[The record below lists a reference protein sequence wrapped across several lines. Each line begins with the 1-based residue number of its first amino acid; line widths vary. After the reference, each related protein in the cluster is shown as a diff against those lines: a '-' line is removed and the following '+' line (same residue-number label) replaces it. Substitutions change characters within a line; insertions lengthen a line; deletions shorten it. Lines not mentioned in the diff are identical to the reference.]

1 MHQRTVGYALALVS
15 VAALSV
21 PGQTRAQGT
30 FEGMVAGT
38 MALPDGK
45 VAPFRY
51 YQLGSR
57 TRQEYSIEGHTGAM
71 IFDGTTGD
79 MISIM
84 PEQKKYM
91 VINQRTA
98 SGPMRQL
105 GEAMSGTGRGG
116 AKPPDFSK
124 VKVTATGQRETIAGV
139 TCEHYLL
146 QNTEEPDKPP
156 MDMCAATGLGFM
168 GLPGQANS
176 MIPSTVAL
184 LRSQNP
190 ELARLARQGFFPLKM
205 TFPDRQHP
213 DKPLVWVVT
222 QIDRHRPDAAL
233 FGPPAGYTPLE
244 IPGMGKP

>member
-1 MHQRTVGYALALVS
+1 MHHRTVGYTLALVG

-21 PGQTRAQGT
+21 PGRVRAQGT

-38 MALPDGK
+38 MTLADGK

-51 YQLGSR
+51 YQLGNR
-57 TRQEYSIEGHTGAM
+57 TRQEYSMEGHTGTM

-91 VINQRTA
+91 IMNLRTA

-105 GEAMSGTGRGG
+105 GDAMAGGGRGG
-116 AKPPDFSK
+116 KAPDFSK
-124 VKVTATGQRETIAGV
+124 MKVTRTGQHEVIAGIP
-139 TCEHYLL
+139 CDHYLF
-146 QNTEEPDKPP
+146 QSTEDADKPP
-156 MDMCAATGLGFM
+156 LDICGAAGFGFM
-168 GLPGQANS
+168 GIAGQNAS
-176 MIPSTVAL
+176 MMPSTAAL

-190 ELARLARQGFFPLKM
+190 EMARLARQGFFPVKM
-205 TFPDRQHP
+205 TFPDHAGG
-213 DKPLVWVVT
+213 KSMVWVVT
-222 QIDRHRPDAAL
+222 QLDRHRPDAAL
-233 FGPPAGYTPLE
+233 FQPPAGYTQLQ

>member
-21 PGQTRAQGT
+21 PGQARAQGT

-38 MALPDGK
+38 MALPNGK

-79 MISIM
+79 MMSIM

-91 VINQRTA
+91 VINLRTA

-105 GEAMSGTGRGG
+105 GEAMGGGGGGT
-116 AKPPDFSK
+116 KPPDFSK
-124 VKVTATGQRETIAGV
+124 MKVTATGQRETIAGM
-139 TCEHYLL
+139 TCEHYLF

-156 MDMCAATGLGFM
+156 MDMCGATGLGFM
-168 GLPGQANS
+168 GMAGQVNS
-176 MIPSTVAL
+176 MMPSTVAL

-190 ELARLARQGFFPLKM
+190 ELARLARHGFFPLKM
-205 TFPDRQHP
+205 TFPDREHP

-233 FGPPAGYTPLE
+233 FAPPAGYTALQM
-244 IPGMGKP
+244 PGMGKP

>member
-21 PGQTRAQGT
+21 PGQARAQGT
-30 FEGMVAGT
+30 FEGLVVGT
-38 MALPDGK
+38 FSMPDGK

-57 TRQEYSIEGHTGAM
+57 TRQEYSFDGHTAAM

-91 VINQRTA
+91 VINLRTA
-98 SGPMRQL
+98 SGPMRQI
-105 GEAMSGTGRGG
+105 GDAMGGGRGG
-116 AKPPDFSK
+116 SKAPDFSK
-124 VKVTATGQRETIAGV
+124 MKVTPTGQRETIAGIS
-139 TCEHYLL
+139 CEHYLF
-146 QNTEEPDKPP
+146 QNTEEADKPP
-156 MDMCAATGLGFM
+156 IDICGATGLGFM
-168 GLPGQANS
+168 GMAGQAGS
-176 MIPSTVAL
+176 MMPSTVAL

-205 TFPDRQHP
+205 TFAEHDNR
-213 DKPLVWVVT
+213 KPVVWAVT

-233 FGPPAGYTPLE
+233 FQPPAGYTQLT

>member
-21 PGQTRAQGT
+21 PGQARAQGT

-38 MALPDGK
+38 MALPNGK

-79 MISIM
+79 MMSIM

-91 VINQRTA
+91 VINLRTA

-105 GEAMSGTGRGG
+105 GEAMGGGGGGT
-116 AKPPDFSK
+116 KPPDFSK
-124 VKVTATGQRETIAGV
+124 MKVTATGQRETIAGM
-139 TCEHYLL
+139 TCEHYLF

-156 MDMCAATGLGFM
+156 MDMCGATGLGFM
-168 GLPGQANS
+168 GMAGQVNS
-176 MIPSTVAL
+176 MMPSTVAL

-205 TFPDRQHP
+205 TFPDREHP

-233 FGPPAGYTPLE
+233 FAPPAGYTALQM
-244 IPGMGKP
+244 PGMGKP